1 MAEMSG
7 ERRSN
12 RRYPIELPARY
23 RVISH
28 DQTITEGVGV
38 TSNMS
43 SGGIALASDAELTP
57 SSIIEVWVTWPVVLD
72 SVSCVE
78 LHIAGL
84 VVRSSGLGAAIQIKR
99 HEFETC
105 RNEPG

>member
-1 MAEMSG
+1 MSG

-28 DQTITEGVGV
+28 DQTITGVGV
-38 TSNMS
+38 TRNMS

-84 VVRSSGLGAAIQIKR
+84 VVRSSEREAAIQMKR
-99 HEFETC
+99 HEFETLPE
-105 RNEPG
+105 RVGY

>member
-1 MAEMSG
+1 MAAFSG
-7 ERRSN
+7 DRRSN
-12 RRYPIELPARY
+12 RRYPIQLPVRY
-23 RVISH
+23 RVIRK
-28 DQTITEGVGV
+28 DQTNAEGVGE
-38 TSNMS
+38 TRNIS
-43 SGGIALASDAELTP
+43 SGGIALASDAELPP
-57 SSIIEVWVTWPVVLD
+57 SSIIELWVTWPVVLD

-84 VVRSSGLGAAIQIKR
+84 VVRSSGLEAAIQMKR